1 MERYVA
7 RPVRL
12 PDGGDQM
19 PMNIANIRPHPHP
32 WIRRSFDLCGMPLR
46 ILVVDDNRNA
56 ADAMA
61 SHLSSENMDCRV
73 AYGGREAIAIGIQWA
88 PQVIL
93 MDISMPECDG
103 YEAALA
109 LRHDK
114 RTSETIIVAFTALDD
129 DGDVR
134 KHIVDHTFDGYSQ
147 KGQQP
152 NKLVALV
159 MSFVR

>member
-1 MERYVA
+1 
-7 RPVRL
+7 
-12 PDGGDQM
+12 M
-19 PMNIANIRPHPHP
+19 PTNIAKIAPHP

-56 ADAMA
+56 AEAMA
-61 SHLSSENMDCRV
+61 SYLSIENMKCRV
-73 AYGGREAIAIGIQWA
+73 AYGGRDAIAIGIHWL

-93 MDISMPECDG
+93 MDISMPECNG
-103 YEAALA
+103 YEATLA
-109 LRHDK
+109 LRQDK
-114 RTSETIIVAFTALDD
+114 RTSETIIVAFTALND

-134 KHIVDHTFDGYSQ
+134 KHLINHSFDGYSQ

-159 MSFVR
+159 MSFEQ